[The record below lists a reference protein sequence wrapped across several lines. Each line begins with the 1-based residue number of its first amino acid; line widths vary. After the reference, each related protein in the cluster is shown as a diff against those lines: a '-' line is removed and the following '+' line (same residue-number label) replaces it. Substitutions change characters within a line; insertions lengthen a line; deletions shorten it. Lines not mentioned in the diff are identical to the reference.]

1 MSRSKTTASAAG
13 PAFFAALAVFACGAA
28 DGAGGDAGGETASDV
43 SQDSGMVAE
52 GTPAPQGDLVPIR
65 VAGIEVMVEIADDNE
80 ERSRGLM
87 HRESLPEDQ
96 GMLFVYTDERTLS
109 FWMRNTLIPLDI
121 AYIDREGRIVDI
133 QQMEPQDSTTHPS
146 AAPAMY
152 ALEMNQGWFEAHD
165 VEVGDRIEF

>member
-1 MSRSKTTASAAG
+1 MSRRRTMAG
-13 PAFFAALAVFACGAA
+13 AGLAFLAALAVAGCGAA
-28 DGAGGDAGGETASDV
+28 GGADGDDRPGAT
-43 SQDSGMVAE
+43 QDSGTLAG
-52 GTPAPQGDLVPIR
+52 GTPAPPGDLVPIR
-65 VAGIEVMVEIADDNE
+65 VAGIEIQVEIADDDE

-87 HRESLPEDQ
+87 YRESLPEDQ

-133 QQMEPQDSTTHPS
+133 QHMEPQDAATHPS

-152 ALEMNQGWFEAHD
+152 ALEMNEGWFEANG

>member
-1 MSRSKTTASAAG
+1 MGRSRRMASVAL
-13 PAFFAALAVFACGAA
+13 AFFAGVGTLACGAA
-28 DGAGGDAGGETASDV
+28 DGANGEAGSEMG
-43 SQDSGMVAE
+43 QDSGTVAE
-52 GTPAPQGDLVPIR
+52 GEAAPVGDLVPIR
-65 VAGIEVMVEIADDNE
+65 VAGIEIQVEIADDDA

-87 HRESLPEDQ
+87 FRESLPEDQ
-96 GMLFVYTDERTLS
+96 GMLFVYTAERTLS

-121 AYIDREGRIVDI
+121 AYIDGEGRIVDI

-152 ALEMNQGWFEAHD
+152 ALEMNQGWFEAHG